1 MFHDRRLGR
10 RAIWAV
16 VIILGVVIG
25 AYSTVQMA
33 ATSGE
38 PVAQA
43 ASNTGSVIW
52 RVEGWAVLLS
62 QWASSPLNWFT
73 GEPFGTSF
81 LRRVEGSEVVGSPHD
96 FYIEILLRTG
106 ALGLLALLALTVGL
120 LVATWRRSAEDAGVF
135 GSGACGFAHDAAD
148 LVYNLGTGN
157 RTRNRDRNCDIAGG
171 TPNHVSTRCNCR
183 PVWRKV
189 NAGDWCLTSSP
200 DLRLT

>member
-25 AYSTVQMA
+25 AYSTVQIA

-135 GSGACGFAHDAAD
+135 GSGVLAALLMMQLIWFITWTPGIEQGIVTGIAISLAGRPITYRPDAI
-148 LVYNLGTGN
+148 V
-157 RTRNRDRNCDIAGG
+157 DRFGG
-171 TPNHVSTRCNCR
+171 RSTQEIG
-183 PVWRKV
+183 V
-189 NAGDWCLTSSP
+189 
-200 DLRLT
+200 